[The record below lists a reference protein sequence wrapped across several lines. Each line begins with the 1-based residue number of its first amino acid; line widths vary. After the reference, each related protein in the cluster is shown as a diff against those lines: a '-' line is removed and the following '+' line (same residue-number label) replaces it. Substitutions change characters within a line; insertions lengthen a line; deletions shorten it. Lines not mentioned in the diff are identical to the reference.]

1 LVGLELLLHGFYVHG
16 LFHDYEVVWDVVGE
30 DRLDEWPRGFVLLH
44 GFDDVLALDLEAAL
58 FSLFELLVIG
68 QLQPP
73 SRTPG
78 MSYGLTVNYSSTPSG
93 EVFMKGVYKFS
104 TTDPSHFLWLIQ
116 SCLILSITN

>member
-68 QLQPP
+68 PAPASFKDSWYELWVDRKLFFN
-73 SRTPG
+73 SFRR
-78 MSYGLTVNYSSTPSG
+78 GLYERS
-93 EVFMKGVYKFS
+93 
-104 TTDPSHFLWLIQ
+104 L
-116 SCLILSITN
+116 